1 MIIDKKTLFHILLI
15 AVLASGIACCVK
27 MWTGSETVE
36 NATVPK
42 NEYIREKMVCREFL
56 KVFIRNGIGEK
67 D

>member
-1 MIIDKKTLFHILLI
+1 
-15 AVLASGIACCVK
+15 

-42 NEYIREKMVCREFL
+42 NEYIREKMVYREFL

-67 D
+67 L